1 MAHADTHPTPLVPLD
16 NPGNH
21 DACFIVSRMWILFSE
36 RQSFLA
42 EMASLPK
49 DHSSIL

>member
-1 MAHADTHPTPLVPLD
+1 MAHADTHPIPLVPLD

-21 DACFIVSRMWILFSE
+21 DAFIVSRMWILFSE